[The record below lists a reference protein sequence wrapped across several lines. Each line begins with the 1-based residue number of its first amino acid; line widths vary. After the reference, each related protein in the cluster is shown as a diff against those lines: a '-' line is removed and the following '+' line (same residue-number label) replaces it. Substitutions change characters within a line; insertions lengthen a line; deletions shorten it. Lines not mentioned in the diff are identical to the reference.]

1 MSVAELEIPG
11 ANLNLALQVT
21 QAMSICNVPFNP
33 ARHKLVRVYCALRM
47 LQDHGNPRDC
57 AAIMEII
64 LHDWLHSVGD
74 VPTDRLQAKTSE
86 IEFASAAYHAHQ

>member
-1 MSVAELEIPG
+1 MSVAELGIPE

-33 ARHKLVRVYCALRM
+33 ARHKFVRVYCALRM
-47 LQDHGNPRDC
+47 LQNHGSPRDC
-57 AAIMEII
+57 ATIMEII

-86 IEFASAAYHAHQ
+86 IEFALAAHQ